1 MNKINIK
8 VIMKN
13 SKEYI
18 INIDIPIGKN
28 MTISDLINDY
38 ICKDMKT
45 NSISWGC
52 YELLNSNDDKF
63 NGVAIN
69 SSEISSIEFI
79 QNN

>member
-1 MNKINIK
+1 MNKISIK

-18 INIDIPIGKN
+18 INVDVPIGKN

-45 NSISWGC
+45 NNISWGC
-52 YELLNSNDDKF
+52 YELLNGDKF

-69 SSEISSIEFI
+69 SGEISSIEFV